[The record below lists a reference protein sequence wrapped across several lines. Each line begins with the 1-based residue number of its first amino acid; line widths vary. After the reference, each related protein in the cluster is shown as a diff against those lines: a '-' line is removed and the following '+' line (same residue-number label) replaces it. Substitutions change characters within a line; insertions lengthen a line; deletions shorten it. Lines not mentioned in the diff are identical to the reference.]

1 MLILLVTHTNSKQG
15 QYMQPTNNNTFPRR
29 NSFPPHTSNRS
40 GPSMVNR
47 GNPTTSNNI
56 HANGVPS
63 SITLNNIAHDLARA
77 GVPLTPL
84 QLRLAQQA
92 VANPNDNTTTA
103 SAPAY
108 LTTIPEDT
116 GLSDDSESVFSSS
129 SISHVD
135 SLVIAHRRRAER
147 EAGNTV
153 ASTNSSVSGNS
164 L

>member
-1 MLILLVTHTNSKQG
+1 
-15 QYMQPTNNNTFPRR
+15 
-29 NSFPPHTSNRS
+29 
-40 GPSMVNR
+40 MVNR

-84 QLRLAQQA
+84 QLRVAQQA

-103 SAPAY
+103 SAPADL
-108 LTTIPEDT
+108 LTIHEHEPLPDASESGSSEWSSTRNSLPRQHANMQRRRVDRDT
-116 GLSDDSESVFSSS
+116 GDTD
-129 SISHVD
+129 
-135 SLVIAHRRRAER
+135 
-147 EAGNTV
+147 